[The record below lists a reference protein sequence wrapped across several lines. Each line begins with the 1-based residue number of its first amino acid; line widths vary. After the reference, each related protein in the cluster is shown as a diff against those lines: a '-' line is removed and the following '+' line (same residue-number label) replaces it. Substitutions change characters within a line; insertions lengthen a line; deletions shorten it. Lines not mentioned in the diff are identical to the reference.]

1 MSIIQATHH
10 AAGFAMPSE
19 VAFLMTGP
27 LRFPICTSYP
37 PPSTR

>member
-1 MSIIQATHH
+1 MSIIQATDH
-10 AAGFAMPSE
+10 AAGFAMRSE
-19 VAFLMTGP
+19 VAFLMTGL